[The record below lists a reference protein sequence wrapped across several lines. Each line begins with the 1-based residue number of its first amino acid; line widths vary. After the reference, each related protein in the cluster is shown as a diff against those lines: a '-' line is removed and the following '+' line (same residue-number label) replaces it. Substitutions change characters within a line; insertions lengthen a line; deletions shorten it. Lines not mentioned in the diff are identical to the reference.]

1 MKRALTLLVTAIV
14 ALAATVL
21 IQFATN
27 LLP

>member
-1 MKRALTLLVTAIV
+1 MKRALILLVTAIV
-14 ALAATVL
+14 AMAATVS